1 MNNKWPLGMLRLNK
15 VIDNPW
21 NVGMIRS
28 EKAGMALAECIGR
41 KVQGDRPV
49 SLVGYSL
56 GARAIYTCLMALAE
70 RRQFG
75 LVENVVLLG
84 APTPADPRLWLSMK
98 TVVHGRLINIFSE
111 NDWLL
116 GFLYRTANL
125 EYGVAGLQQVSG
137 VDGVEN
143 YNASAMIKG
152 HLRYQY
158 MVGKLLSSVH
168 WEDLDVA
175 QIVEDDAMMM
185 KKDKKIRRK
194 RAPTSPHLPVDK
206 SVKPVHRPS
215 EREDKKNANGLE
227 ARMMK
232 MKIQG

>member
-1 MNNKWPLGMLRLNK
+1 MLRLNK
-15 VIDNPW
+15 VIENPW
-21 NVGMIRS
+21 NIGMIRS

-41 KVQGDRPV
+41 KIQGDRPV
-49 SLVGYSL
+49 TLVGYSL

-75 LVENVVLLG
+75 LVENVILLG
-84 APTPADPRLWLSMK
+84 APTPADPRLWLGMK
-98 TVVHGRLINIFSE
+98 SVVHGRLINIFSE

-125 EYGVAGLQQVSG
+125 EYGVAGLQQVVG

-143 YNASAMIKG
+143 YNASGMIKG

-158 MVGKLLSSVH
+158 MVGKLLRAVH
-168 WEDLDVA
+168 WEDLDVD
-175 QIVEDDAMMM
+175 QIAEDDATMM

-194 RAPTSPHLPVDK
+194 RTPVSPHLPVDK
-206 SVKPVHRPS
+206 GLKPAYRPV
-215 EREDKKNANGLE
+215 EKEDEKKVNGLE
-227 ARMMK
+227 VRMIK